1 MKDSKKSTGIVH
13 QHQINAL
20 SVSLWE
26 FILMFFIYI
35 YIYSTF
41 LFLPFLRTNMNISS
55 ILMADP
61 SLQAVY
67 KQTTSS

>member
-13 QHQINAL
+13 QHQNNAL

-35 YIYSTF
+35 YIPRSF
-41 LFLPFLRTNMNISS
+41 FSLFLRTNMNISS